1 MLESGRFGISTE
13 EVRYYLNCIYVHVT
27 DGSDCPFAAATDGSR
42 LARFHCDVADGAEAM
57 PGVILP
63 RKAVAALAQLLD
75 EEGGTVGVAVSP
87 TKFRFEIG
95 KTVLTGK
102 MIDGQFPD
110 YTRVIPTGNK
120 AAAWFKHGP
129 LRAAVDQAGNGPRRG
144 KGSAEH

>member
-1 MLESGRFGISTE
+1 
-13 EVRYYLNCIYVHVT
+13 
-27 DGSDCPFAAATDGSR
+27 
-42 LARFHCDVADGAEAM
+42 M

-102 MIDGQFPD
+102 TIDGQFPD

-120 AAAWFKHGP
+120 AAAWFEPGP
-129 LRAAVDQAGNGPRRG
+129 LAEAVDRVLTISSGQSPAIVMAFAAEAVTLQVISIEYGTESRSGEP
-144 KGSAEH
+144 KSALTSLMST

>member
-1 MLESGRFGISTE
+1 
-13 EVRYYLNCIYVHVT
+13 
-27 DGSDCPFAAATDGSR
+27 
-42 LARFHCDVADGAEAM
+42 M

-120 AAAWFKHGP
+120 AAAWFEPGP
-129 LRAAVDQAGNGPRRG
+129 LAEAVDRVLTISSGKQRAIAMEFAAEAGTQIGRASWRERVWRDG
-144 KGSAEH
+144 

>member
-1 MLESGRFGISTE
+1 
-13 EVRYYLNCIYVHVT
+13 
-27 DGSDCPFAAATDGSR
+27 
-42 LARFHCDVADGAEAM
+42 M

-102 MIDGQFPD
+102 RIDGQFPD
-110 YTRVIPTGNK
+110 YTHVITTGNK
-120 AAAWFKHGP
+120 AAAWSEPGP
-129 LRAAVDQAGNGPRRG
+129 LAEEVDRDLTTSTGKNSRTAVGLAGQ
-144 KGSAEH
+144 